1 MYEQFSKF
9 IDNPYF
15 IKWIFDPD
23 PSVGSYWEEYMNEHN
38 EDRKIILQIKQELSQ
53 LKLHNKK
60 LSDTEKVRLFQEIL
74 LKRENSA
81 KLNKVR
87 RLGVVLLRYAA
98 IAIIFLF
105 IGGGGVY
112 LFLHKQMLQYDFVQ
126 NNINESFDSPRLVM
140 SDGTDVELKKEST
153 IIYNG
158 KNEVIVDNKKL
169 DLSNGDTESSVVVQT
184 LIPYGSHSKII
195 LDDSTVVYLN
205 AGSKLIHPSRF
216 EGKKREVVLFGEAYF
231 DVSKNPE
238 KPFIVKTSSLSIK
251 VLGTKFNVSSYPED
265 NYIQT
270 VLEEGSVS
278 VMRNNSSLF
287 EKEILL
293 KPNQMLLFNKES
305 QKSKIE
311 YANIEF
317 YTLWKEGL
325 LKFKDQDLSRVIK
338 QLERYYNITIKFGD
352 PFDGLIKISGKLD
365 LNGSRKEVF
374 EYISIVS
381 HLQITQYG
389 KNYYMI
395 K

>member
-1 MYEQFSKF
+1 M
-9 IDNPYF
+9 
-15 IKWIFDPD
+15 
-23 PSVGSYWEEYMNEHN
+23 
-38 EDRKIILQIKQELSQ
+38 
-53 LKLHNKK
+53 
-60 LSDTEKVRLFQEIL
+60 
-74 LKRENSA
+74 
-81 KLNKVR
+81 
-87 RLGVVLLRYAA
+87 
-98 IAIIFLF
+98 
-105 IGGGGVY
+105 
-112 LFLHKQMLQYDFVQ
+112 
-126 NNINESFDSPRLVM
+126 
-140 SDGTDVELKKEST
+140 
-153 IIYNG
+153 
-158 KNEVIVDNKKL
+158 
-169 DLSNGDTESSVVVQT
+169 
-184 LIPYGSHSKII
+184 
-195 LDDSTVVYLN
+195 
-205 AGSKLIHPSRF
+205 
-216 EGKKREVVLFGEAYF
+216 
-231 DVSKNPE
+231 
-238 KPFIVKTSSLSIK
+238 SIK